1 LYRRRAR
8 LVRASVTATAMT
20 TTTTTTTRDAGRGG
34 HALEPT
40 EGGES
45 GGDAAEGAKTAAGV
59 VEDGAVTTT
68 TKAHERVAT
77 GANDDDDDDAGREE
91 NGAQESDDATAYARQ
106 GDDDDGAANDRGEDP
121 RSAKRARVD
130 EGDSREETAGGGGA
144 EGLPGTTTTT
154 RVEDAA
160 GTSAGGRAPPGGDK
174 TRRTEIDAK
183 SIKNVPSTLLDEAE
197 RKLRRPR
204 VNTTEVYRLLEAH
217 YDLGTIDKDSMKEL
231 PSYDD
236 KNWYFRASRPNASGK
251 KVFQEYVVKVHNGTD
266 SSGVNR
272 GVLAA
277 QERVMT
283 HLMAHGVECPR
294 VVKSKLT
301 MYTTPGPN
309 GTVNLVPEGTE
320 GAKREFCTRV
330 TFLSRAQIAH
340 TLRVLT
346 YVPGKTLAEVPMPHS
361 MEFVRKSGLFV
372 GEACHVLTKW
382 PTPKELEIHRELEER
397 DPTSLA
403 FVEQHAMCWKVL
415 ASRARLWDLRHFMD
429 VQHFMTDLVMRGLFK
444 DDARLRMCNTV
455 FNAYK
460 HLVLPVED
468 KLRVGIIHGDMNE
481 QNMLAHKSGADPV
494 VHPNGVKFAV
504 IDFGD
509 VVVSWRVNEV
519 AIALAYCALDKDDP
533 LHDMSIMLAGIQSVF
548 PLTPLEMRIL
558 PCLIAAR
565 LVTSLIM
572 GMYSY
577 HMQIVGDSVE
587 VPEAEGENARATK
600 KPAQGN
606 EYVLTTQKSAW
617 SALKTI
623 LTVGAETIFKRFVV
637 CTHSEI

>member
-1 LYRRRAR
+1 
-8 LVRASVTATAMT
+8 MT
-20 TTTTTTTRDAGRGG
+20 KATTRDAAARGG
-34 HALEPT
+34 
-40 EGGES
+40 
-45 GGDAAEGAKTAAGV
+45 GGDGARAVEGKEATMDEGAAA
-59 VEDGAVTTT
+59 AA
-68 TKAHERVAT
+68 TKATTR
-77 GANDDDDDDAGREE
+77 GARADTVEEEEDAGRRDA
-91 NGAQESDDATAYARQ
+91 GAQESDDATAFARQ
-106 GDDDDGAANDRGEDP
+106 EGDDDDVGEGD

-130 EGDSREETAGGGGA
+130 EGDSGEETLAKRATGGA
-144 EGLPGTTTTT
+144 QGLQVAAT

-160 GTSAGGRAPPGGDK
+160 GTNAGAAAAADKADKAPRA
-174 TRRTEIDAK
+174 EIDAK

-236 KNWYFRASRPNASGK
+236 KNWFFRASRLDASGK
-251 KVFQEYVVKVHNGTD
+251 KVFHEYIVKVHNGTD
-266 SSGVNR
+266 STGVNR

-277 QERVMT
+277 QERVMA

-309 GTVNLVPEGTE
+309 GTVKLVPEGTE

-346 YVPGKTLAEVPMPHS
+346 YVPGKTFAEVPMPHS

-382 PTPKELEIHRELEER
+382 PTPKELEIHRKLEDR

-444 DDARLRMCNTV
+444 DDVRRRMCNTV

-481 QNMLAHKSGADPV
+481 QNMLAHKSGADPT

-533 LHDMSIMLAGIQSVF
+533 LHDMSVMLAGIQSVF

-587 VPEAEGENARATK
+587 VPEAEGENARANK

-617 SALKTI
+617 SALKSI
-623 LTVGAETIFKRFVV
+623 LTIGAEVIFKRFVV
-637 CTHSEI
+637 CAYSET

>member
-1 LYRRRAR
+1 
-8 LVRASVTATAMT
+8 M
-20 TTTTTTTRDAGRGG
+20 TTTTTTRDAAKGGALERTRGG
-34 HALEPT
+34 ERGGADDLEGT
-40 EGGES
+40 N
-45 GGDAAEGAKTAAGV
+45 AAGD
-59 VEDGAVTTT
+59 EDDGGVTRT
-68 TKAHERVAT
+68 TKVRERAT
-77 GANDDDDDDAGREE
+77 APAGANDDGDDDGDEDAGRED
-91 NGAQESDDATAYARQ
+91 GAQESDDATAYERQ
-106 GDDDDGAANDRGEDP
+106 GDDDDRGEDP

-130 EGDSREETAGGGGA
+130 EGDSRELEGAKRTTGGGA
-144 EGLPGTTTTT
+144 EGLPGTATM

-160 GTSAGGRAPPGGDK
+160 GTSAGARAPPADK
-174 TRRTEIDAK
+174 VRQTEIDAK

-204 VNTTEVYRLLEAH
+204 VNATEVYRLLEAH

-236 KNWYFRASRPNASGK
+236 KNWYFRASRLNASGK
-251 KVFQEYVVKVHNGTD
+251 KVFHEYVVKVHNGTD

-372 GEACHVLTKW
+372 GETCHVLTKW

-587 VPEAEGENARATK
+587 VPEAEGENERGTK
-600 KPAQGN
+600 KPARGN

-617 SALKTI
+617 SALKNI

-637 CTHSEI
+637 CTYSET